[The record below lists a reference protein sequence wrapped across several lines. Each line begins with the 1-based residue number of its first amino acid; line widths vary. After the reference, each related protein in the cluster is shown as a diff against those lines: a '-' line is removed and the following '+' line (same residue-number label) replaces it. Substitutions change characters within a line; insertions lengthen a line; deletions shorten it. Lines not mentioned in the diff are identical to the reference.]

1 TVRFLLA
8 LARLA
13 ETRSW
18 LFFAAICLSC
28 GWGRMHSLITRHLD
42 HDEIFTFYIAQSQ
55 TLRQLF
61 KLTHTVDLHPPLSYL
76 LVRMSF
82 AIFGVSAW
90 SCRLPFLLCYLVAAG
105 LLFYLLSRLLSP
117 LFGLIT
123 TLFLWSTPYAY
134 LAGEARPYAMLLC
147 FTSLMLVSWRQAV
160 EREGLR
166 HRWALAGLAAGGFGL
181 LLSHILGVLAFAAF
195 ITAELIRLWIR
206 RKPDWHLWI
215 ALLVPVVCVLT
226 YLPLIRTRSTML
238 FADEYH
244 VTTRRMVSFY
254 WESIRYVV
262 TPLVFI
268 ALLALLWP
276 VFRKQPSATSTAN
289 PNSIR
294 VPFGFLLAAL
304 SLMPLAIGIL
314 FARTSTAFFDRYGV
328 VWLIPFAVVPAI
340 ALAYATQCDRL
351 AATATALFIAV
362 IFFFNSSGKAWIVEQ
377 VSNLAPARAASKL
390 LYVLALPPMLPPG
403 NPPIPSY
410 LQAALAVAPSVSHL
424 DAIDPQLPVVANT
437 GLTFME
443 LDREESAQVALR
455 LYMLTD
461 EVAASTIAHDTVFA
475 HYEQVVSAF
484 PIRGK
489 IEDYCNFVSA
499 HPRFVVVGA
508 YNNPQGWLLRKL
520 DQDGAELHVL
530 GICQGYSEECQ
541 IYEISVQRG
550 QCEKPSRDFTTSVR

>member
-1 TVRFLLA
+1 
-8 LARLA
+8 
-13 ETRSW
+13 
-18 LFFAAICLSC
+18 
-28 GWGRMHSLITRHLD
+28 MHSLITRHLD

-76 LVRMSF
+76 LVRGSF
-82 AIFGVSAW
+82 AIFGVSSW
-90 SCRLPFLLCYLVAAG
+90 SCRLPFLLSYLVAAA

-117 LFGLIT
+117 LYGLIA

-147 FTSLMLVSWRQAV
+147 FTSLMLVSWYQAA
-160 EREGLR
+160 EGEDLR
-166 HRWALAGLAAGGFGL
+166 RRRWALAALAAGGFGL

-262 TPLVFI
+262 TPLALI

-390 LYVLALPPMLPPG
+390 LYILALPPILPRMG
-403 NPPIPSY
+403 K
-410 LQAALAVAPSVSHL
+410 A
-424 DAIDPQLPVVANT
+424 
-437 GLTFME
+437 
-443 LDREESAQVALR
+443 
-455 LYMLTD
+455 
-461 EVAASTIAHDTVFA
+461 DTTC
-475 HYEQVVSAF
+475 S
-484 PIRGK
+484 
-489 IEDYCNFVSA
+489 
-499 HPRFVVVGA
+499 
-508 YNNPQGWLLRKL
+508 
-520 DQDGAELHVL
+520 
-530 GICQGYSEECQ
+530 
-541 IYEISVQRG
+541 
-550 QCEKPSRDFTTSVR
+550 